1 VNWPVLF
8 VNTVQ
13 LAGDEVVL
21 GVGEVRRSPDAGV
34 EDSDAVG
41 VVPAVAPGEPHAP
54 TKATKATIHVEDSL
68 IATTVTPRSSPRVR
82 PQTGWLGPDD

>member
-13 LAGDEVVL
+13 LAGNAVVL
-21 GVGEVRRSPDAGV
+21 GVGEGRRSPDAGAD
-34 EDSDAVG
+34 DSDAVG
-41 VVPAVAPGEPHAP
+41 VIPAVAPGEPHAP
-54 TKATKATIHVEDSL
+54 TKATKATIQVEENL
-68 IATTVTPRSSPRVR
+68 IASTVTPRSSPRVR

>member
-1 VNWPVLF
+1 
-8 VNTVQ
+8 

-68 IATTVTPRSSPRVR
+68 ICNDSNAAQQSEGTAADRLARAR
-82 PQTGWLGPDD
+82 